1 MNFRALGPDH
11 FFGSALVQR
20 SSECIPK
27 CWRPSNAK
35 CCYCYMKRQKH
46 GIRAPAVEPLV
57 DSEVKYLTLCYH
69 IDGFCVVLV
78 RSTLTKASWSIRRRW
93 NFMFWKFPTQRCRA
107 ERKKTT
113 REWGKWRCRGSLEKI
128 RTSSNIS
135 CFTFKPAMIRDR
147 LEFFSNPVLDL
158 PTQPASHFSA
168 CSGEADGVLGRPLN
182 CNELAGRLDLGS
194 PNSGLSVTFRLSF
207 FGPTG
212 SKTWTKED
220 PSGAAA
226 QGSPATA
233 PRADGLI
240 VQQLHLTVLRRGSQW
255 HLVSEL
261 WPEDFTPRSKM
272 PTSLADIKNISK
284 LSEHEVSSYL
294 IIFRPSHLCASLFI
308 SIGLFSHLATR
319 FPKETASTASKFL
332 PKHSR

>member
-1 MNFRALGPDH
+1 MQ
-11 FFGSALVQR
+11 SAA
-20 SSECIPK
+20 IWNDK
-27 CWRPSNAK
+27 
-35 CCYCYMKRQKH
+35 KH

-57 DSEVKYLTLCYH
+57 DSEVKYLTRCYH

-78 RSTLTKASWSIRRRW
+78 RSTLTKASWSVRRRVPDAKVPRTAQK
-93 NFMFWKFPTQRCRA
+93 NHSGVREVRLQR
-107 ERKKTT
+107 KP
-113 REWGKWRCRGSLEKI
+113 RENQDIIKHFLLHIQTCYDLR
-128 RTSSNIS
+128 
-135 CFTFKPAMIRDR
+135 PAWV
-147 LEFFSNPVLDL
+147 LSNPVLDL

-194 PNSGLSVTFRLSF
+194 PNSGLSMTFQLSF
-207 FGPTG
+207 FGPHG

-220 PSGAAA
+220 PSGATA

-255 HLVSEL
+255 HLVSGL

-272 PTSLADIKNISK
+272 PTSLADIQNISK

-294 IIFRPSHLCASLFI
+294 IIFMPSHLCASLFI